1 MPRFDIVMGLVGST
15 LTGPLMFI
23 FPPLFFL
30 KLCHSKANLSKDDD
44 LTMSV
49 SYTSKKQNG
58 VYLQNGDATLPIL
71 RNALET
77 KYKTFVNSYDEL
89 FGQGLDRYN
98 IKWYDLLLALVVML
112 MGVTAT
118 VVATFSSWSDAVN
131 SATFSAPCLINVT
144 AAARSF
150 LEITKK
156 D

>member
-89 FGQGLDRYN
+89 FALGLDRYN

-118 VVATFSSWSDAVN
+118 VVATYSSWSDAVN
-131 SATFSAPCLINVT
+131 SATFSAPCLVNVT